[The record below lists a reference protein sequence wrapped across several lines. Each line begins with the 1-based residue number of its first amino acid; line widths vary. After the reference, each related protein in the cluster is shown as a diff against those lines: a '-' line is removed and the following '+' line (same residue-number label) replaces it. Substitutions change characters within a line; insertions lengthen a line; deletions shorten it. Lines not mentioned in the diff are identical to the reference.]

1 MTVHAPYDTLV
12 GTKRMMASGVDQ
24 KTSEATVTEITF
36 ATNGLVSKEDLHRE
50 MQLQNEKIG
59 NKILQAVLG
68 GAGILAVAQLA
79 IKAFGL

>member
-24 KTSEATVTEITF
+24 KTSEATVTEITI

-50 MQLQNEKIG
+50 LQLQNEKIG
-59 NKILQAVLG
+59 NKIHGETIIPLITTSVTG
-68 GAGILAVAQLA
+68 
-79 IKAFGL
+79 KTFYFN